1 MTATGTAQ
9 AELGHPDRNGPP
21 WPDVT
26 SGRSTRDVDLTV
38 VIPTK
43 NEALNIAW
51 VLERLP
57 DSVDEVIVV
66 DGTSTDDTIEVA
78 RRVRPDVRVVLEPRP
93 GKGAAVRAG
102 FAAARGRYVVMLDAD
117 GSMDPADIERYVWL
131 LRRGCDFVKGSRFRD
146 GGGTADMSLVRKGGN
161 AALNRM
167 VNMLYRTEFTD
178 LCYGFMAFRR
188 DVLGLLKLGS
198 DGFEIETEIVVRAIK
213 AGLRIGEVPSFES
226 ERLHGDSNLNA
237 WRDGRRVLRTL
248 VSERWMLPKT
258 TVFEPSIGEAVETAF

>member
-1 MTATGTAQ
+1 
-9 AELGHPDRNGPP
+9 
-21 WPDVT
+21 
-26 SGRSTRDVDLTV
+26 
-38 VIPTK
+38 
-43 NEALNIAW
+43 
-51 VLERLP
+51 
-57 DSVDEVIVV
+57 
-66 DGTSTDDTIEVA
+66 
-78 RRVRPDVRVVLEPRP
+78 
-93 GKGAAVRAG
+93 
-102 FAAARGRYVVMLDAD
+102 MLDAD